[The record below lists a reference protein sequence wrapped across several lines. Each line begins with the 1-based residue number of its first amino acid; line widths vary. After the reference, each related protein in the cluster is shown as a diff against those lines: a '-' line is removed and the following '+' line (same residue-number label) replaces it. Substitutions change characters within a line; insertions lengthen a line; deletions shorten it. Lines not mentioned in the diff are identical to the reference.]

1 MSDLLFDPSELPER
15 PAVEPPAAA
24 SGWPR
29 LRQASRQQIELR
41 EASLDELLPADH
53 EARIVWEAVCELDLS
68 PWLREIRAVEGHVGR
83 RATDPRILLA
93 LWIYATLQ
101 GEGSA
106 REIDRLCQV
115 HLAYQW
121 LCGGVS
127 VNYHLIANFRSQSG
141 EKWDVL
147 MTDLVAGLMHQNLVT
162 LRRVAQ
168 DGMRVRANVG
178 KSSFRRRAS
187 LERCQQEARE
197 QIELLKKLAEENPH
211 ELSEQQ
217 LAARQ
222 RAAKERAERIAA
234 ALHNCDELQKNR
246 ETRAKTD
253 CKPAK
258 EARASTTDPEAR
270 NMKVANGGYEPGYN
284 VQFATDVE
292 SKIIVGVEVT
302 NAGNDSEQLAPML
315 DQQQQ
320 RYGKNAEEALVDG
333 GFVSRAGITDADAN
347 HHCLVFAPVKDEAK
361 QREAGKDPFAPH
373 RDDSPEMAAWRKRMA
388 DPASQLLYRL
398 RSQTA
403 EWVNARCRNWGL
415 RQMPVR
421 GQPKCR
427 IVALLYAIT
436 HNLLIGRTLRA
447 TANLPS
453 Q

>member
-1 MSDLLFDPSELPER
+1 MSDLLFDPSDLPER
-15 PAVEPPAAA
+15 PTTELPAAQ
-24 SGWPR
+24 GQPR
-29 LRQASRQQIELR
+29 LRRPSRQQVEYR

-53 EARIVWEAVCELDLS
+53 EARVIWEAICALDLS

-106 REIDRLCQV
+106 REIDRLCRE

-127 VNYHLIANFRSQSG
+127 VNYHLIADFRSQSG
-141 EKWDVL
+141 EKWDTL

-162 LRRVAQ
+162 LERVAQ
-168 DGMRVRANVG
+168 DGMRVRANAG

-187 LERCQQEARE
+187 LERCQAEARE
-197 QIELLKKLAEENPH
+197 QIERLRKLADENPH
-211 ELSEQQ
+211 ELSQQ
-217 LAARQ
+217 QQAARQ
-222 RAAKERAERIAA
+222 RVAKERAERIAA
-234 ALHNCDELQKNR
+234 ALQNRDELQKNR
-246 ETRAKTD
+246 EQRAKID

-292 SKIIVGVEVT
+292 SLIIVGVEVT
-302 NAGNDSEQLAPML
+302 NAGADSEELAPML

-320 RYGKNAEEALVDG
+320 RYGKNAQEMLVDG
-333 GFVSRAGITDADAN
+333 GFVSRDAITDAEAN
-347 HHCLVFAPVKDEAK
+347 HHCLIYAPVKDEEK
-361 QREAGKDPFAPH
+361 QRQAGKDPFAP
-373 RDDSPEMAAWRKRMA
+373 RRSDSPQVAAWRRRMGEA
-388 DPASQLLYRL
+388 ESQLLYRL
-398 RSQTA
+398 RAQTA

-436 HNLLIGRTLRA
+436 HNLMIGRQLRA
-447 TANLPS
+447 KASMQST
-453 Q
+453 

>member
-1 MSDLLFDPSELPER
+1 MSKGLFESVDLPER
-15 PAVEPPAAA
+15 SPTEAQR
-24 SGWPR
+24 SGAGRPR
-29 LRQASRQQIELR
+29 LRQALRQQVEFR
-41 EASLDELLPADH
+41 EASLDELLPGDH
-53 EARIVWEAVCELDLS
+53 EVRVVWEAVCELDLS

-83 RATDPRILLA
+83 KATDPRILLA

-106 REIDRLCQV
+106 REIDRLCRV

-141 EKWDVL
+141 EKWDTL

-162 LRRVAQ
+162 LKRVAQ
-168 DGMRVRANVG
+168 DGMRVRANAG
-178 KSSFRRRAS
+178 KSSFRRQTS
-187 LERCQQEARE
+187 LKRCQQEARE

-211 ELSEQQ
+211 ELSQQQ

-222 RAAKERAERIAA
+222 RAAKERAQRIAA
-234 ALHNCDELQKNR
+234 ALRNRQELQTKR
-246 ETRAKTD
+246 EKRAQVS
-253 CKPAK
+253 CEPAK

-284 VQFATDVE
+284 VQFATDVD
-292 SKIIVGVEVT
+292 SKIIVGVDVT
-302 NAGNDSEQLAPML
+302 NAGSDSEQLLPML
-315 DQQQQ
+315 NQQQQ
-320 RYGKNAEEALVDG
+320 RYGKNADEALVDG
-333 GFVSRAGITDADAN
+333 GFVSRAAITAADAN
-347 HHCLVFAPVKDEAK
+347 HQCLVFAPLKDEEK
-361 QREAGKDPFAPH
+361 QRLAGKDPFAPH
-373 RDDSPEMAAWRKRMA
+373 KGDSREMANWRQRMA

-398 RSQTA
+398 RAQTA

-415 RQMPVR
+415 RQMPLR
-421 GQPKCR
+421 GQKKCR

-447 TANLPS
+447 NSSP
-453 Q
+453 